1 LAECGGGES
10 SKMTRKNWTREETI
24 LAFELYCRTPFGKI
38 HSHNPEIIGLSKWLE
53 RTPSAVS
60 MKMCNLASYDPE
72 LRKRGVSGLANGSK
86 LEGLVWEEFQNDWE
100 SLAYESKA
108 ILASIENTDIVA
120 VANIDLD
127 SLPPG
132 KDKSSVVKQR
142 IGQNFFR
149 TAVLNA
155 YESRCC
161 ITGIAMETLLVASH
175 IKPWKHSDVKT
186 ERTNP
191 TNGLCLNALHDKAF
205 DQGLISINKDL
216 EIMISNKL
224 KHDHLDPITK
234 NWIVSFEGQ
243 KIETPDKFFPEVRFI
258 EYHNDV
264 VFRG

>member
-1 LAECGGGES
+1 MA
-10 SKMTRKNWTREETI
+10 KKNWSREETI
-24 LAFELYCRTPFGKI
+24 LAFDLYCKMPFSKI
-38 HSHNPEIIGLSKWLE
+38 HYSNPEIIKLAQLINRS
-53 RTPSAVS
+53 PSAVA

-72 LRKRGVSGLANGSK
+72 LQKRGVSGLVNGSK
-86 LEGLVWEEFQNDWE
+86 LEGMVWKEFQNDW
-100 SLAYESKA
+100 LALAFESKA
-108 ILASIENTDIVA
+108 IIAKIENKDIVT
-120 VANIDLD
+120 VANLDLAN
-127 SLPPG
+127 LPPG

-161 ITGIAMETLLVASH
+161 ITGIAMATLLIASH

-205 DQGLISINKDL
+205 DQGLISINTNF
-216 EIMISNKL
+216 EIMVANEL
-224 KHDHLDPITK
+224 KHDPIDPITK
-234 NWIVSFEGQ
+234 TWIASFEGQ
-243 KIETPDKFFPEVRFI
+243 KIETPHKFLPDRCFI
-258 EYHNDV
+258 EYHNDA

>member
-1 LAECGGGES
+1 MA
-10 SKMTRKNWTREETI
+10 RNNWTREETI

-38 HSHNPEIIGLSKWLE
+38 HSHNTEIIELSKLLE

-86 LEGLVWEEFQNDWE
+86 LESQIWQEFQNDWE
-100 SLAYESKA
+100 ALAFESKA
-108 ILASIENTDIVA
+108 ILASIENEVIEI

-127 SLPPG
+127 NLPPG
-132 KDKSSVVKQR
+132 KDKSNVVKQR

-149 TAVLNA
+149 SAVLNA

-161 ITGIAMETLLVASH
+161 ITGISMETLLIASH

-205 DQGLISINKDL
+205 DQGLITINKKF
-216 EIMISNKL
+216 EIMVDRKS
-224 KHDHLDPITK
+224 
-234 NWIVSFEGQ
+234 
-243 KIETPDKFFPEVRFI
+243 
-258 EYHNDV
+258 V
-264 VFRG
+264 V

>member
-1 LAECGGGES
+1 
-10 SKMTRKNWTREETI
+10 MTRKNWSREETI

-38 HSHNPEIIGLSKWLE
+38 HSHNPVIIELSKLLE
-53 RTPSAVS
+53 RTPDAVA
-60 MKMCNLASYDPE
+60 MKMCNLARYDPE
-72 LRKRGVSGLANGSK
+72 QRKRGINGLANGSK
-86 LEGLVWEEFQNDWE
+86 LESLIWKEFQNDWE
-100 SLAYESKA
+100 ALAFESKA
-108 ILASIENTDIVA
+108 ILSRIENKDIVV

-127 SLPPG
+127 NLPPG
-132 KDKSSVVKQR
+132 KVKISVVKQR

-149 TAVLNA
+149 SAVLNA

-161 ITGIAMETLLVASH
+161 ITGITIDTLLVASH

-205 DQGLISINKDL
+205 DQGLISINKNF
-216 EIMISNKL
+216 EIMVSNKL
-224 KHDHLDPITK
+224 KHDHLDLITK

-243 KIETPDKFFPEVRFI
+243 KIETPHKFLPDAQFI